1 MRLARDIPVT
11 AFYTS
16 LVTVATVAFTIYVPA
31 TRGYFNV
38 GESAVFL
45 AALLGGV
52 RIGAFAGGVGSMLA
66 DLILGYYLFAP
77 ATLVIKGL
85 EGLLLGVLVS
95 RRPKLREREWRLLSV
110 VASVI
115 VFSLVLTVGTLF
127 YSGSSEVSIGL
138 PWIGSHS
145 FVVELS
151 FAFWALIGGA
161 VALAVAYASFS
172 ARQEV
177 GYITISALV
186 SGSVMVVGYF
196 LYEQLFLGYA
206 AIAEVPFNIGQVLV
220 GVTIAIPAY
229 ASLKVISRRSRQ

>member
-45 AALLGGV
+45 AALLGGA
-52 RIGAFAGGVGSMLA
+52 RIGAFAGGVGSMFA

-77 ATLVIKGL
+77 ATLVIKGF
-85 EGLLLGVLVS
+85 EGLLLGVLAS
-95 RRPKLREREWRLLSV
+95 RRPKLQERGWRLLSAL
-110 VASVI
+110 ASAL
-115 VFSLVLTVGTLF
+115 VFLLVLAIGTLF
-127 YSGSSEVSIGL
+127 YSGPSEVSIGL
-138 PWIGSHS
+138 PWIGSYD

-151 FAFWALIGGA
+151 FAFWALVGGA
-161 VALAVAYASFS
+161 IAIVVAYASFS
-172 ARQEV
+172 ARQEA
-177 GYITISALV
+177 GYTTISALV

-206 AIAEVPFNIGQVLV
+206 AIAEVPFNVGQV
-220 GVTIAIPAY
+220 
-229 ASLKVISRRSRQ
+229 